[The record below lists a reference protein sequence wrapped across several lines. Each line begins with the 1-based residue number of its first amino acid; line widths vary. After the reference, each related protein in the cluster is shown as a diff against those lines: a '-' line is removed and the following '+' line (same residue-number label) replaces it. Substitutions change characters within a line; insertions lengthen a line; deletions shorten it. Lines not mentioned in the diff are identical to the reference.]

1 MEEFMAF
8 VTIDVWTMLFT
19 WGNLIIL
26 FLLMKKFLFKPVNNI
41 LEKRKQEIGDMY
53 DKAESDKKEAQ
64 KLLGEY
70 SEKIQS
76 ANVEADEIIKTA
88 KELAVKKQD
97 EILSEANS
105 GALKIL
111 ERAEKNIE
119 LEKSKTKAELLSEVS
134 SLSVMMA
141 SKILEKDISA
151 AEHKEIIDKFI
162 NEMGDINDVQL

>member
-119 LEKSKTKAELLSEVS
+119 LEKSKAKAELLSEVS